1 MTYTTEQLILM
12 HEQELERLKRYFDK
26 PKKETIERIE
36 KEIKQLKEKK

>member
-1 MTYTTEQLILM
+1 MTLPEQLKDL
-12 HEQELERLKRYFDK
+12 EFELDRLKRYFDK